1 MKIVKVAAVA
11 LMAVALASCSSPESR
26 IKSTCVRNGG
36 LNNTAA
42 AASLIESQCSCF
54 AKQLK
59 SQLPDDQLNQ
69 VAKLMELP
77 RDQQEQ
83 AARTNL
89 TFNTS
94 TALVSAAKSCAVQ

>member
-54 AKQLK
+54 A
-59 SQLPDDQLNQ
+59 
-69 VAKLMELP
+69 
-77 RDQQEQ
+77 
-83 AARTNL
+83 
-89 TFNTS
+89 
-94 TALVSAAKSCAVQ
+94 